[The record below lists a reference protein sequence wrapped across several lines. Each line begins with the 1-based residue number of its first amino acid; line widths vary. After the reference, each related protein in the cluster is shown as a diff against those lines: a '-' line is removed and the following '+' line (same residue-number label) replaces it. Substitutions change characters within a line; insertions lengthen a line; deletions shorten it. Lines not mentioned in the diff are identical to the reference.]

1 MHVLLLCHLDQA
13 SNRTTSSVLGC
24 RLGGA
29 PRQQQLDIVHKF
41 HLFNYYF
48 ADFSGHFFWTR
59 VYSPLRPPPVTPP
72 FEEIY
77 FAENKLQFWGVPPTH
92 KSAKYYLTSSLNHTQ
107 IWISLKIFTIYLIF
121 WPLQYYF
128 LMFVLFLP
136 KIIPTFLLNI
146 DPLTLIHR
154 IQINYNFSIH
164 P

>member
-1 MHVLLLCHLDQA
+1 MSFFFAILTRHLIGQPQVCLVA
-13 SNRTTSSVLGC
+13 GWEVPQGNSSSTSFTSSTFSITIL
-24 RLGGA
+24 RIF
-29 PRQQQLDIVHKF
+29 RDIF
-41 HLFNYYF
+41 L
-48 ADFSGHFFWTR
+48 WTR
-59 VYSPLRPPPVTPP
+59 VYSPPPVTPP

-121 WPLQYYF
+121 WPLQYHF